1 MVVTGCYRVCR
12 SSYTP
17 LGDVYHVGSAHVLHG
32 HDDVIFTMMSMLY
45 ATSHTPVPGPAGWL
59 LFGVNGVLGTRPA
72 PVPRTDSERQCTVLS
87 TVEVDAFQVRLM
99 QKICTEST
107 ETNCCCSCCELLL
120 LVVSGLLLLTSTR
133 TATTTSAVK
142 RCGTSV

>member
-87 TVEVDAFQVRLM
+87 TVEVDAFQYGD
-99 QKICTEST
+99 
-107 ETNCCCSCCELLL
+107 ELLL
-120 LVVSGLLLLTSTR
+120 LVLR
-133 TATTTSAVK
+133 AATTSSIRPTAADEYED
-142 RCGTSV
+142 CHDY